1 VIALRVRGGVSHGPT
16 PEQLLQ
22 IEGASYFNPRAQEE
36 ERSLL
41 FSPSS
46 LDPYNATQDPGV
58 RSEDSWSS
66 NSRTITHLPY
76 TSAQASQPDD
86 KLRLSSEKS
95 VKAFNSGEED
105 RWTKGKEKEG
115 ILGASSSLSATHVT
129 TSRSPSELSV
139 M

>member
-86 KLRLSSEKS
+86 KLRLSSETVEGNPLKRS
-95 VKAFNSGEED
+95 TLERKTDGP
-105 RWTKGKEKEG
+105 KEKRRRV
-115 ILGASSSLSATHVT
+115 S
-129 TSRSPSELSV
+129 
-139 M
+139 